1 MSPQLFADQLKRG
14 AWGITAAVP
23 HQARVYRAYGIGRI
37 FLANELVDPV
47 ALRWLAGEM
56 SADPEFRFICYV
68 DSVRGVELMEE
79 ALSAAG
85 ATRPVDVVVE
95 LGAGEGA
102 RTGSRTEADCAAVA
116 DAVAAAGSLRLVGM
130 AGYEGEVPDADP
142 ERVRAWLRRL
152 VALAATFDAE
162 KRFTGAEEIVISAGG
177 SAWFDA
183 VADVFA
189 EVPELSSPVLKLLRS
204 GAYVSH
210 DDGHYKH
217 LTPFNRVPE
226 EGALEPAFRLWAQ
239 VVALTGEQAFLNAGK
254 RDAAYDL
261 DLPEAQVVRSA
272 RTPVCPA
279 TGITVT
285 GLSDQHTWVRTEA
298 GAELEVGV
306 LGRHGPL
313 APVHQLRQVAA
324 DPAGGGGRP
333 RSATTSARSSEQHP
347 HVPLSSRSRHP
358 LPSPAPERSPMD
370 LVLRD
375 ALVVDGT
382 GEPSYRA
389 DVAVDGGRIA
399 EIHPK
404 GSPGPAPPPPAR
416 STPTASRW
424 PPASS
429 TCTPTAIW
437 RCCATRTTAQRRRR
451 ASPSKSSA
459 RTACRTPRSTT
470 VRSPRSAAPS
480 PAGTATA
487 PTSTSTGARSAAI
500 WTGWTAT
507 SAARASPSTR
517 PT

>member
-1 MSPQLFADQLKRG
+1 MGVAYGATNFEELPLAADHPTGHTASHPANRPASLAAGLAEERVDHRFKALPPDAEGLTVATLTAERRNLFTGGFTTPVLALSAESVEHNLALLEAYAERHGLAFAPHGKTSMAPQLFADQLKRG

-37 FLANELVDPV
+37 FLANELVDAV

-56 SADPEFRFICYV
+56 TADPEFRFICYV

-79 ALSAAG
+79 ALSAAR

-102 RTGSRTEADCAAVA
+102 RTGARTEADCAAVA
-116 DAVAAAGSLRLVGM
+116 DAVAAAGSLRLVGV

-142 ERVRAWLRRL
+142 ERVREWLRRL
-152 VALAATFDAE
+152 VALTAGFDAE

-189 EVPELSSPVLKLLRS
+189 EIPELSSPVLKLLRS

-239 VVALTGEQAFLNAGK
+239 VVSRPSGEQAFLNAGK

-272 RTPVCPA
+272 RDGSVRPA

-285 GLSDQHTWVRTEA
+285 GLSDQHTWVRTEE
-298 GAELEVGV
+298 GVELEVGDWV
-306 LGRHGPL
+306 GMGLSHPCTSFDKWQLIPL
-313 APVHQLRQVAA
+313 VEA
-324 DPAGGGGRP
+324 
-333 RSATTSARSSEQHP
+333 
-347 HVPLSSRSRHP
+347 
-358 LPSPAPERSPMD
+358 
-370 LVLRD
+370 
-375 ALVVDGT
+375 DGT
-382 GEPSYRA
+382 VSDY
-389 DVAVDGGRIA
+389 I
-399 EIHPK
+399 
-404 GSPGPAPPPPAR
+404 
-416 STPTASRW
+416 
-424 PPASS
+424 
-429 TCTPTAIW
+429 
-437 RCCATRTTAQRRRR
+437 RTFF
-451 ASPSKSSA
+451 
-459 RTACRTPRSTT
+459 
-470 VRSPRSAAPS
+470 
-480 PAGTATA
+480 
-487 PTSTSTGARSAAI
+487 
-500 WTGWTAT
+500 
-507 SAARASPSTR
+507 
-517 PT
+517 